1 MSLSESTGVCSTNK
15 STPTANTDDFFEGA
29 EKTLHFWFSANDD
42 EDVSVNAKN
51 DDNTKS
57 ANNVNNTEFAENAT
71 GKRQIGVS
79 EWVCMKGFW
88 VSVRESSWK
97 TFSIRCDHV
106 SLMLYLL
113 QQKIMKG

>member
-51 DDNTKS
+51 DDNTNS

-79 EWVCMKGFW
+79 EWVCMKGF
-88 VSVRESSWK
+88 
-97 TFSIRCDHV
+97 
-106 SLMLYLL
+106 
-113 QQKIMKG
+113 